1 MKHYTEADLLELHY
15 VPSEETQEAQNH
27 LRDCQ
32 ECRNKFER
40 LGQKLRSAAMSACP
54 VLESKPESFWTRQR
68 ISIHRRTQESPGRQV
83 SALLRARAAVAAMIV
98 FSILSVAIYRL
109 TPDSPQT
116 MVPAAS
122 QSASTLSQPVAAA
135 VLESVETSDDPWSS
149 QDLVAF
155 KDVVEWEEWVAEPT
169 TGANTL

>member
-27 LRDCQ
+27 LRDCG
-32 ECRNKFER
+32 ECGNKFER

-68 ISIHRRTQESPGRQV
+68 ISILRRTQTSPQRQV
-83 SALLRARAAVAAMIV
+83 GVLFRARTAVAAMIV
-98 FSILSVAIYRL
+98 FSVLSFAIYRI
-109 TPDSPQT
+109 TPGSPPAVATGIQPDS
-116 MVPAAS
+116 
-122 QSASTLSQPVAAA
+122 STLSQPVAAA

-149 QDLVAF
+149 RELVAF
-155 KDVVEWEEWVAEPT
+155 KDVVEWEAWVAESSEE
-169 TGANTL
+169 GNAL